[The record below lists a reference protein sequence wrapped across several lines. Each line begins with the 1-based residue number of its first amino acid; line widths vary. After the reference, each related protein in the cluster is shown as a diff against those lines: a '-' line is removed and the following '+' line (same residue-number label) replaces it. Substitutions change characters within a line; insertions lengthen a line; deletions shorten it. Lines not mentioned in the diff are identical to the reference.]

1 MAKACFYTNVARSDT
16 GIILLN
22 HTEGCFMKET
32 LPKSID
38 NYKIIE
44 TIHNAPDGILYKAA
58 DETSGSRVLIKTY
71 FPLLKWSDDVLKEFF
86 DRMDHLRF
94 VEHDYLLPILDVGK
108 HENRPYI
115 VYPLDSFSFLGGYAS
130 RKISQKEGVEL
141 FSKIAESL
149 DFLHKQEIIHGSLN
163 VENILVDSERNP
175 KVFDY
180 GLTEVFRKLLMD
192 NMEDGFSNLSV
203 SDVRCTSPEQILGKS
218 LNRSSDIYAFGM
230 ILYFS
235 VFGKFLFD
243 GSSAPEVAV
252 GHISEGVVYPE
263 APDSRNVSK
272 AMIRFIQKCIQVNP
286 EDRFENFVEVQ
297 QVLGRIM
304 KGWPIH
310 IPHKK
315 RFVFVPPRKIKNRQ
329 PNLLL
334 GLVLFFATF
343 FLWYFFKDG
352 LTGRADDIQA
362 PATVIVNQQPLQT
375 TVVTTQLPS
384 VDVPSVEA
392 QPSQGSDTIIQPL
405 TTSAIFK
412 PAFGNETPR
421 QPTEKITIFNVG
433 QIDEYLRLGYG
444 KPEDVD
450 ISSDPNVFALATSA
464 GVFIYN
470 QNQLST
476 WVDTRGWATSVE
488 FSPDDSTLAIGLDS
502 GEIQLWDWQND
513 AKVATL
519 TGHSAKVSRILFSNN
534 GLFLYSASADQRI
547 KVWNLNSQGIIH
559 DIVAHSNPV
568 NDIAVSS
575 DGRILVSCSD
585 DQLIRFWDVASGTKL
600 FELKVSGKVEA
611 VAFSPDDIYFAAGGE
626 TGYIRQWDV
635 KTLKLRTDP
644 IPVKSRVWSLEYIAE
659 GSRLLAGIDNGE
671 FMTYSATQL
680 SYDGISLNFEI
691 NPMPSSLKKIFGTDF
706 KFDSYTASDGSG
718 NGQVSIRWDGKVS
731 RQGTEILGAVYD
743 NLDRLD
749 ISSDGMV
756 LAASGPRGITSVW
769 QIVKNRM
776 LYQGA
781 VRLPNGDPIAPDSS
795 SIIVET
801 PANYL
806 SVRLDNAAP
815 LNTYSGLISDG
826 VVSFADEGSI
836 LVSGS
841 ANQSRVWDYSS
852 SLETFYIAYSTNG
865 CRFTLSDNNGEFL
878 QVSSAVGVFQTLD
891 EEVKTICAKSSQY
904 RNSLPAI
911 AANNKLMIYRG
922 TNGLIE
928 GIDPVLNQL
937 LWTYK
942 PENVVT
948 VMSVSPDGSFA
959 VLGTG
964 AGVLLFIDGRTGESI
979 AEIEGNFGAVQ
990 AIEFS
995 EDGTKIATVGSDGV
1009 ARLFGIVESSQ

>member
-1 MAKACFYTNVARSDT
+1 
-16 GIILLN
+16 
-22 HTEGCFMKET
+22 MKET

-44 TIHNAPDGILYKAA
+44 IIHSAPDGILYKAA
-58 DETSGSRVLIKTY
+58 EETSERRVLIKIY
-71 FPLLKWSDDVLKEFF
+71 FPLLKWADDVLKEFF

-108 HENRPYI
+108 HENRPYV
-115 VYPLDSFSFLGGYAS
+115 VYPLDSISFLDGYVS
-130 RKISQKEGVEL
+130 KKISLKASIEL

-163 VENILVDSERNP
+163 VKNILVDSERNP

-180 GLTEVFRKLLMD
+180 GLTGIFKKLLMD
-192 NMEDGFSNLSV
+192 NVEDSFSNLSV
-203 SDVRCTSPEQILGKS
+203 SDVRCTSPEQILGQG

-235 VFGKFLFD
+235 AFGKFLFD
-243 GSSAPEVAV
+243 GRRAPEVAV
-252 GHISEGVVYPE
+252 GHVSEIVVHLE
-263 APDSRNVSK
+263 VKDSRNISK
-272 AMIRFIQKCIQVNP
+272 SMIQFIQKCIQVNP
-286 EDRFENFVEVQ
+286 EDRFKNFAEVQ

-304 KGWPIH
+304 KGWPMH

-315 RFVFVPPRKIKNRQ
+315 RFMFVPPRKITKRR
-329 PNLLL
+329 PNPLL
-334 GLVLFFATF
+334 GLVLFLAMV
-343 FLWYFFKDG
+343 FLWYFFKDS
-352 LTGRADDIQA
+352 LTGKPDDIQA
-362 PATVIVNQQPLQT
+362 PATVTANQIPLEAT
-375 TVVTTQLPS
+375 A
-384 VDVPSVEA
+384 VPSVEV
-392 QPSQGSDTIIQPL
+392 QTSQGLDTIDQPL
-405 TTSAIFK
+405 AATAIFK
-412 PAFGNETPR
+412 PAFGKETPH
-421 QPTEKITIFNVG
+421 QPTEKITIFNLERV
-433 QIDEYLRLGYG
+433 DEYLRLGYG

-450 ISSDPNVFALATSA
+450 ISRNPDFFALATSA

-470 QNQLST
+470 QDQLST
-476 WVDTRGWATSVE
+476 WIDTRGWATNVE

-502 GEIQLWDWQND
+502 GEIQLWDWKND
-513 AKVATL
+513 VKIVTL

-547 KVWNLNSQGIIH
+547 KVWNLNSQEIIH
-559 DIVAHSNPV
+559 DIVAHSSPV

-659 GSRLLAGIDNGE
+659 GNRLLAGIDNGE
-671 FMTYSATQL
+671 FMTYSATQQ
-680 SYDGISLNFEI
+680 SYDGTSLNFEI
-691 NPMPSSLKKIFGTDF
+691 NPMPSSLKKIFGTGF
-706 KFDSYTASDGSG
+706 KFGSYTASNGSE
-718 NGQVSIRWDGKVS
+718 NGLVSIRWDGKVS
-731 RQGTEILGAVYD
+731 RQGREILSAVYD

-756 LAASGPRGITSVW
+756 LAVSGPRRITSVW
-769 QIVKNRM
+769 QIAKNRM

-781 VRLPNGDPIAPDSS
+781 VRLPNGDPINPDSS

-801 PANYL
+801 PPNY
-806 SVRLDNAAP
+806 SAIRLDNGNP
-815 LNTYSGLISDG
+815 LDTYLGLISEG
-826 VVSFADEGSI
+826 IISFADEGSI

-865 CRFTLSDNNGEFL
+865 CRFTLSDNNGELL
-878 QVSSAVGVFQTLD
+878 QVNSAVGVFQTLD

-911 AANNKLMIYRG
+911 AANNKLMVYRG

-928 GIDPVLNQL
+928 GIDPVLSKL

-948 VMSVSPDGSFA
+948 IMSVSPDGSFA
-959 VLGTG
+959 VLGTRTG
-964 AGVLLFIDGRTGESI
+964 TLLFIDGRTGESI
-979 AEIEGNFGAVQ
+979 AEIVGNFGAVQ

-1009 ARLFGIVESSQ
+1009 ARLFSIIESNQ